1 MIEPLL
7 PPTQFVERCAAVGL
21 QLSPD
26 EMAQLGRYLKQL
38 LDTNQ
43 QFNLTAIRDADTAWQ
58 RHVLESL
65 SLLPHLEGVG
75 SVVDVGSGGGAPGLP
90 LAIAMP
96 ECQITLIEATGKKAR
111 FLTDTAEALALT
123 NVTVLADRAETLGQQ
138 SAHRERFDTA
148 VARAV
153 GPMRVLLELTLPLV
167 RVGGRML
174 ALKGEA
180 VEEELRDAGDA
191 LMTLGGGDVELYEAL
206 PGLSD
211 PAVIVDVTKA
221 DATPADYPRRPGLP
235 KQEPL

>member
-206 PGLSD
+206 SGLSD
-211 PAVIVDVTKA
+211 LAVIVAVTKT

>member
-26 EMAQLGRYLKQL
+26 EIAQLGRYLKQL

-65 SLLPHLEGVG
+65 SLLPHLDDAG

-90 LAIAMP
+90 LAITLP
-96 ECQITLIEATGKKAR
+96 DCQITLIEATGKKVR

-138 SAHRERFDTA
+138 GAHRERYDIA

-174 ALKGEA
+174 ALKGES

-211 PAVIVDVTKA
+211 PAVIVAVTKT